1 MLLITLNKNTN
12 NWNELVKEISI
23 LDEEINDTSIDDL
36 KIIEEIKENN
46 NMGDKDNEYAS

>member
-1 MLLITLNKNTN
+1 MLLITLNKKTN

-23 LDEEINDTSIDDL
+23 LDEEIIDTSIDDL

-46 NMGDKDNEYAS
+46 NLGDKDNEYAS

>member
-1 MLLITLNKNTN
+1 MLLIKLNKTN

-36 KIIEEIKENN
+36 KIIEEVKENN
-46 NMGDKDNEYAS
+46 NIGENEND

>member
-1 MLLITLNKNTN
+1 MLLITLNKKTN

-36 KIIEEIKENN
+36 NLIE
-46 NMGDKDNEYAS
+46 